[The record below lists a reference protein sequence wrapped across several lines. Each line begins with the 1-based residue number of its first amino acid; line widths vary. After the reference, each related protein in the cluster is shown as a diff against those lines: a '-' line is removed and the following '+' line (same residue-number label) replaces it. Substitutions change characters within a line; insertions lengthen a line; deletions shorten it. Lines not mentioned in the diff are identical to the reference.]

1 MFADNYTVTYWFE
14 RILSGIVARHIEI
27 DSKGNTK
34 EIELENI
41 TGKAGLT
48 ELVNRKKYKKYIL

>member
-34 EIELENI
+34 EIE
-41 TGKAGLT
+41 A
-48 ELVNRKKYKKYIL
+48 RKHNW